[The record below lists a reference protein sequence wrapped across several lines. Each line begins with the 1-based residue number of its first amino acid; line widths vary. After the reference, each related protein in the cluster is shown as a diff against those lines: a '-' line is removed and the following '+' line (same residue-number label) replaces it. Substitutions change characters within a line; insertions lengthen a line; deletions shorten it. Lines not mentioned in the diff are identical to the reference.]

1 MKEPTADVVARWS
14 TSWKVGTH
22 AVSDAVAAATKAGFD
37 GRNAIIVFLFA
48 KQVQKYGVEMPDGSF
63 VSSFALLVSSGEPP
77 WRARRDRIE
86 RLLRHDGDITSDTAF
101 DGLQTFEMAMT
112 VLPVWAD
119 TKKAFIF
126 HRDVRASFDLTRCT
140 SVDDTGVSLA
150 QRHQKSGLC
159 YIHAPEIVQ
168 HYLVQLYWL
177 RHPATTGPDGD
188 VGMIDMAKM
197 IRQSFSAADL
207 KKHIFEDAGGSSHT
221 MLKNILVQGSVIFS
235 EGLTMAGDR
244 LKQYGPGLVAEFEVF
259 SDFYNEPELYS
270 YDGKPTGQSI
280 GHHAMVL
287 IGARTDNND
296 KRWFLL
302 QNWWKKKQ
310 FVEVSEEYL
319 EACGATVYF
328 VKTTQPKI
336 PDEFPTQT
344 HPFAE
349 NENIDKPER
358 ARSEDPM
365 GPPPC

>member
-1 MKEPTADVVARWS
+1 MGCANSKMKATGAATAPTADVVARWAA
-14 TSWKVGTH
+14 SWNVDTD
-22 AVSDAVAAATKAGFD
+22 AVNAAVAAATKAGFD
-37 GRNAIIVFLFA
+37 GSNAIIVFLFA
-48 KQVQKYGVEMPDGSF
+48 KKLPKYGVEMPDGSF
-63 VSSFALLVSSGEPP
+63 VSSFALLVSSGQPP
-77 WRARRDRIE
+77 WPERRDRIE
-86 RLLRHDGDITSDTAF
+86 RLLRNEGDTTSDTAF

-119 TKKAFIF
+119 TKKAFVF
-126 HRDVRASFDLTRCT
+126 HRDVR
-140 SVDDTGVSLA
+140 VSLA

-159 YIHAPEIVQ
+159 YIHAPEVVQ
-168 HYLVQLYWL
+168 HYLVQLDRL
-177 RHPATTGPDGD
+177 RHPAATAPDGVG

-244 LKQYGPGLVAEFEVF
+244 LTQYGPGLVAEFEVF
-259 SDFYNEPELYS
+259 SDFYSEPNLYS

-287 IGARTDNND
+287 IGARTDSND
-296 KRWFLL
+296 RRWFLL
-302 QNWWKKKQ
+302 QNWWQKKQ

-328 VKTTQPKI
+328 VKTPQPKI
-336 PDEFPTQT
+336 PIEFPTQT
-344 HPFAE
+344 HLFAE